1 MSSIPKEQFAPVPK
15 DIVSAQMIHR
25 PSLSYWQDAWRRLK
39 LNKTAM
45 FSMYFVIFMAIV
57 AIFGPM
63 LFPDYR
69 TNYLDR
75 TFLPPNAQNWFG
87 TDELGRDL
95 FTRVIRGT
103 RISLFIGITAS
114 LITTAFGVVYGG
126 ISGYFGGW
134 LDDAMM
140 RFIDI
145 ISTIPDMIILIL
157 LLVILQRSVPTLILA
172 LSLTSWSG
180 IARIV
185 RGQILQIKEQDYVLV
200 ARTQGAS
207 ATRIIMKHLIP
218 NALGPIIVRL
228 TMAVPGFIFSEAF
241 LSFIGLGVQIPEASW
256 GNLGQTGVQ
265 NFQTYPHMLFF
276 PALFLCLT
284 TLALNLFGDG
294 LRDAL
299 DPKMRK

>member
-1 MSSIPKEQFAPVPK
+1 MSSIPKDKFSPIPK
-15 DIVSAQMIHR
+15 DIASAQKIHR

-45 FSMYFVIFMAIV
+45 FSMYFVVFMALV

-63 LFPDYR
+63 IWPDYR
-69 TNYLDR
+69 TNYLDQ
-75 TFLPPNAQNWFG
+75 TFLAPNAQHWFG

-95 FTRVIRGT
+95 FARVIRGT
-103 RISLFIGITAS
+103 RISLFIGITVS

-134 LDDAMM
+134 IDDAMM

-145 ISTIPDMIILIL
+145 ISTVPDMIILIL
-157 LLVILQRSVPTLILA
+157 LLVVIEPGVPTLILA
-172 LSLTSWSG
+172 MSLTSWTG

-185 RGQILQIKEQDYVLV
+185 RGQLLQIKEQDYVLV

-207 ATRIIMKHLIP
+207 ASRIISRHLVP

-228 TMAVPGFIFSEAF
+228 TMAIPAFIFEEAF
-241 LSFIGLGVQIPEASW
+241 LSFINLGVQIPEASW

-265 NFQTYPHMLFF
+265 QFVQHPHLLIF
-276 PALFLCLT
+276 PALFLCIT

>member
-1 MSSIPKEQFAPVPK
+1 MSSIPKEKFAPVPK
-15 DIVSAQMIHR
+15 DIISAQKIHR

-39 LNKTAM
+39 LNKVAM
-45 FSMYFVIFMAIV
+45 FSMYFVAFMAIV
-57 AIFGPM
+57 AIFGP
-63 LFPDYR
+63 LIFPNYR
-69 TNYLDR
+69 DNHLKES
-75 TFLPPNAQNWFG
+75 FLAPNGTYWFG

-95 FTRVIRGT
+95 FARVIRGT

-126 ISGYFGGW
+126 IAGYFGRGI
-134 LDDAMM
+134 DDLMM
-140 RFIDI
+140 RFIDV

-157 LLVILQRSVPTLILA
+157 LLVVMPKGIPTLILA
-172 LSLTSWSG
+172 MCLTSWTG

-185 RGQILQIKEQDYVLV
+185 RGQLLTIKEQDYVLV

-207 ATRIIMKHLIP
+207 PSRIISKHLIP

-228 TMAVPGFIFSEAF
+228 TMAIPAFIFEEAF
-241 LSFIGLGVQIPEASW
+241 LSFINLGVQIPEASW
-256 GNLGQTGVQ
+256 GNLGQSGVQ
-265 NFQTYPHMLFF
+265 QFVQHPHLLIF
-276 PALFLCLT
+276 PAFFLCIT

>member
-1 MSSIPKEQFAPVPK
+1 MSSIPKEKFSQIPK
-15 DIVSAQMIHR
+15 DIASAQKIHR

-39 LNKTAM
+39 LNKVAM
-45 FSMYFVIFMAIV
+45 FSMWFVAFMAIV

-69 TNYLDR
+69 NNHLSD
-75 TFLPPNAQNWFG
+75 TFLNPNSKYWFG

-95 FTRVIRGT
+95 FARVVRGT

-126 ISGYFGGW
+126 IAGYFGGT
-134 LDDAMM
+134 LDDVMM
-140 RFIDI
+140 RFIDV

-157 LLVILQRSVPTLILA
+157 LLVVLDPGVPTLILA
-172 LSLTSWSG
+172 MSLTSWTG

-185 RGQILQIKEQDYVLV
+185 RGQLLTIKEQDYVLV

-207 ATRIIMKHLIP
+207 ASRIISKHLIP

-228 TMAVPGFIFSEAF
+228 TMAIPAFIFEEAF
-241 LSFIGLGVQIPEASW
+241 LSFIGLGVQSPEASW

-265 NFQTYPHMLFF
+265 QFVQHPYLLLF
-276 PALFLCLT
+276 PAFFLCIS